1 MKIAVIGLGLIGGS
15 FCKAITRYTGHEV
28 LGYNRTLATAQK
40 ALAEGSIQRILT
52 LDQLDQA
59 DLTMVCL
66 HPMQTIRFLL
76 EHKDDFA
83 KGSIVIDASGVKES
97 VLEAVDEPLK
107 EAGVRFVGCHPMAG
121 REYSGYD
128 YTLDTLF
135 VGASFILTPTPLTD
149 PQAVDTVE
157 ALAREL
163 GFGQTV
169 RATPQEHDEIIAAT
183 SQLAHVVSN
192 AYIKSPTL
200 QREAGFSAGSF
211 LDLTRVA
218 KLNEDMWTDLFL
230 MNRIALLREI
240 DYIQHSI
247 SQVREAL
254 AEGDADTLKS
264 LLRDGRLKKEESI
277 RRHSQSQD

>member
-1 MKIAVIGLGLIGGS
+1 MKIAVVGLGLIGGS
-15 FCKAITRYTGHEV
+15 FCKAITKRTNHEV
-28 LGYNRTLATAQK
+28 LGYNRTLSTAQK
-40 ALAEGSIQRILT
+40 ALAEGSIQQIIT

-59 DLTMVCL
+59 DLTIVCL
-66 HPMQTIRFLL
+66 HPVQTIAFLL

-83 KGSIVIDASGVKES
+83 KGSLVIDASGVKES
-97 VLEAVDEPLK
+97 VLEAVDRPLK

-135 VGASFILTPTPLTD
+135 IGASFILTPTSLTD
-149 PQAVDTVE
+149 PAAVETVE
-157 ALAREL
+157 ELAKEL

-230 MNRIALLREI
+230 MNRKALLQEI
-240 DYIQHSI
+240 DCIQHSI
-247 SQVREAL
+247 SQVRDAL
-254 AEGDADTLKS
+254 AQGDANTLKA
-264 LLRDGRLKKEESI
+264 LLRDGRLRKEESI
-277 RRHSQSQD
+277 RRHGGN

>member
-1 MKIAVIGLGLIGGS
+1 MKIAVVGLGLIGGS
-15 FCKAITRYTGHEV
+15 FCKAITKRTNHEV
-28 LGYNRTLATAQK
+28 LGYNRTLSTAQK
-40 ALAEGSIQRILT
+40 ALAEGSIQQIIT

-59 DLTMVCL
+59 DLTIVCL
-66 HPMQTIRFLL
+66 HPVQTIAFLL

-83 KGSIVIDASGVKES
+83 KGSLVIDASGVKES
-97 VLEAVDEPLK
+97 VLEAVDRPLK

-135 VGASFILTPTPLTD
+135 IGASFILTPTSLTD
-149 PQAVDTVE
+149 PAAVETVE
-157 ALAREL
+157 ELAKEL
-163 GFGQTV
+163 GFSQTV

-230 MNRIALLREI
+230 MNRKALLQEI
-240 DYIQHSI
+240 DCIQHSI
-247 SQVREAL
+247 SQVRDAL
-254 AEGDADTLKS
+254 AQGDANTLKA
-264 LLRDGRLKKEESI
+264 LLRDGRLRKEESI
-277 RRHSQSQD
+277 RRHGGN

>member
-1 MKIAVIGLGLIGGS
+1 MKIAVVGLGLIGGS
-15 FCKAITRYTGHEV
+15 FCKAITKRTNHEV
-28 LGYNRTLATAQK
+28 LGYNRTLSTAQK
-40 ALAEGSIQRILT
+40 ALAEGSIQQIIT

-59 DLTMVCL
+59 DLTIVCL
-66 HPMQTIRFLL
+66 HPVQTITFLL

-83 KGSIVIDASGVKES
+83 RGSLVIDASGVKES
-97 VLEAVDEPLK
+97 VLEAVDRPLK

-135 VGASFILTPTPLTD
+135 IGASFILTPTSLTD
-149 PQAVDTVE
+149 PAAVETVE
-157 ALAREL
+157 ELAKEL

-230 MNRIALLREI
+230 MNRKALLQEI
-240 DYIQHSI
+240 DCIQHSI
-247 SQVREAL
+247 SQVRDAL
-254 AEGDADTLKS
+254 AQGDANTLKA
-264 LLRDGRLKKEESI
+264 LLRDGRLRKEESI
-277 RRHSQSQD
+277 RRHGGN

>member
-1 MKIAVIGLGLIGGS
+1 MKIAVVGLGLIGGS
-15 FCKAITRYTGHEV
+15 FCKAITKRTNHEV
-28 LGYNRTLATAQK
+28 LGYNRTLSTAQK
-40 ALAEGSIQRILT
+40 ALAEGSIQQIIT

-59 DLTMVCL
+59 DLTIVCL
-66 HPMQTIRFLL
+66 HPVQTIAFLL

-83 KGSIVIDASGVKES
+83 RGSLVIDASGVKES
-97 VLEAVDEPLK
+97 VLEAVDRPLK

-135 VGASFILTPTPLTD
+135 IGASFILTPTSLTD
-149 PQAVDTVE
+149 PAAVETVE
-157 ALAREL
+157 ELAKEL

-230 MNRIALLREI
+230 MNRKALLQEI
-240 DYIQHSI
+240 DCIQHSI
-247 SQVREAL
+247 SQVRDAL
-254 AEGDADTLKS
+254 AQGDADTLKA
-264 LLRDGRLKKEESI
+264 LLRDGRLRKEESI
-277 RRHSQSQD
+277 RRHGGN